1 MKPLQLVM
9 SAFGPYAGLVRVPF
23 ERFGGRGLFL
33 ITGDTGAGK
42 TTIFDAVSFAMFG
55 ETSGSTR
62 TVDTLR
68 SDFAK
73 PDARTYVELTFLQ
86 KEKRYHITRN
96 PRYLRPKKNG
106 DGFTEEGADA
116 AMTMPDGAVV
126 TGSGR
131 VTAAVTELLGIDY
144 RQFKQI
150 AMIAQGEFLR
160 LLLAESKERAEI
172 FRRVFNT
179 EPYEKAQLEL
189 KNQER
194 ALKADLDDCCK
205 SLLQY
210 ADGILCGEDDERRPL
225 LEELQKQR
233 DIHRIGET
241 MRLLDE
247 LTDSDDLLLKEQ
259 TERVQAA
266 ARSEEKLIA
275 ETARAER
282 DNRIFSELDAA
293 RSRLAGLSERFPE
306 MEREKKALEAA
317 EKAVNL
323 VFPQE
328 RLYLAERENG
338 ERLRQSIGELQAA
351 AAAREAE
358 IGSLQAALESERAKE
373 PERARLAGEIARLTA
388 SLPEYAKLERLRRE
402 EKELRDAFG
411 ACGAELDAAAEQKQ
425 RLTQRRAELEKL
437 RADTDGAELS
447 QLEHVKSTEAAE
459 AYRQAL
465 LGLHRNVG
473 DIRKMKR
480 EYEILQAD
488 YLNAEKKYQEKNLEY
503 EQKEQLFFREQA
515 GILASRLKEHQPCPV
530 CGSTEHPQKARLA
543 EGAPGEEELRRRKA
557 ERDALH
563 AAMQEASTRVRSKR
577 VQIETACGAL
587 ERSVDAAAPGLLQAD
602 GLSDLSGLKER
613 IVAEGKRNTEKQ
625 QRLSQELK
633 KLEKVC
639 AQRKER
645 AAELEKTAARLS
657 QIEAVILEKNAKKN
671 ETASLLSTRGGEIT
685 TIRAGLGFDSEEKA
699 RLSVEH
705 LERELAARK
714 EALQK
719 SEEAYRRC
727 QSELESAKAVLSD
740 NGKKLD
746 EHKARLE
753 KAKAA
758 YLSALTDG
766 GFTREQ
772 NYHDALAQ
780 RDGIDRRRAGL
791 ADFQDDLKATRETV
805 RRLEEESRGKAPA
818 DLQALAG
825 RRKALQLQREM
836 LEAALRR
843 ISARLSGNQSI
854 REKAKTVLLR
864 RKKLEKSYLSVL
876 SLSKTANGELAGKQK
891 LAFEQYVQAAYFSRI
906 LVEANKRLTMMTN
919 GRFELLR
926 REDASDLRSQSG
938 LEMNVMDHYT
948 GRVRSV
954 KSLSGGESFKAALS
968 LALGLS
974 DVIQSFAGG
983 VQIDTMFVDEGFGA
997 LDSESLEQAIAA
1009 LNALTQGDRLV
1020 GIISHV
1026 SELKERIDRKILIKK
1041 GISGSEVQLI
1051 TG

>member
-1 MKPLQLVM
+1 MKPLQLAM
-9 SAFGPYAGLVRVPF
+9 SAFGPYAGLVRVPL
-23 ERFGGRGLFL
+23 EQFGGSGLFL

-42 TTIFDAVSFAMFG
+42 TTIFDAISFALFG

-73 PDARTYVELTFLQ
+73 PDAKTYVELIFLQ
-86 KEKRYHITRN
+86 KGKRYQITRN

-116 AMTMPDGAVV
+116 AMTMPDGTVI
-126 TGSGR
+126 TGNSR

-150 AMIAQGEFLR
+150 AMIAQGEFLK

-179 EPYEKAQLEL
+179 EPYERAQLEL
-189 KNQER
+189 KNRER

-210 ADGILCGEDDERRPL
+210 VDGILCGEDDERRPL
-225 LEELQKQR
+225 LAELQERR
-233 DIHRIGET
+233 DIHRIDEA

-247 LTDSDDLLLKEQ
+247 LTGSDELLLKEQ

-293 RSRLAGLSERFPE
+293 RRRLSGLSERLPNIE
-306 MEREKKALEAA
+306 LEKKALEAA
-317 EKAVNL
+317 ERAVNL
-323 VFPQE
+323 VSPQE
-328 RLYLAERENG
+328 RLYLAEKENG

-358 IGSLQAALESERAKE
+358 IGALKAALESERAKE
-373 PERARLAGEIARLTA
+373 PERARLAGEIGRLTA
-388 SLPEYAKLERLRRE
+388 SLPEYARLEQLRRE
-402 EKELRDAFG
+402 EKELRG
-411 ACGAELDAAAEQKQ
+411 VLEACGTELDAATAQKQ

-437 RADTDGAELS
+437 RADTDGAEVS
-447 QLEHVKSTEAAE
+447 RLERAKSAEAAE

-473 DIRKMKR
+473 DIQKMER
-480 EYEILQAD
+480 EYQALQAD
-488 YLNAEKKYQEKNLEY
+488 YLSAEKKYREKNLEY

-515 GILASRLKEHQPCPV
+515 GILASRLQEHQPCPV

-543 EGAPGEEELRRRKA
+543 EGAPGEEELRRQKV
-557 ERDALH
+557 EKDVLH
-563 AAMQEASTRVRSKR
+563 AAMQEASTQVRSKR
-577 VQIETACGAL
+577 VQIETARGAL
-587 ERSVDAAAPGLLQAD
+587 EQAIGVSAPGLLQED
-602 GLSDLSGLKER
+602 GLSDLSVLKER
-613 IVAEGKRNTEKQ
+613 IVAEGKTNTEKQ
-625 QRLSQELK
+625 QRLAQELK
-633 KLEKVC
+633 KLEEVC
-639 AQRKER
+639 AQREQW
-645 AAELEKTAARLS
+645 AAELEKTAGQLS
-657 QIEAVILEKNAKKN
+657 HIEAVLLEKNAKKN
-671 ETASLLSTRGGEIT
+671 ETAGLLGTREGEIR

-699 RLSVEH
+699 RLSIEH
-705 LERELAARK
+705 LEKELAARK
-714 EALQK
+714 EALQN

-740 NGKKLD
+740 NGKKLG
-746 EHKARLE
+746 EHEARLE
-753 KAKAA
+753 KAKTA
-758 YLSALTDG
+758 YLSALADG
-766 GFTREQ
+766 GFAQEQ
-772 NYHDALAQ
+772 DYHDALAQ
-780 RDGIDRRRAGL
+780 RDEIDRRRAGL
-791 ADFQDDLKATRETV
+791 TDFQDDLKATRETV
-805 RRLEEESRGKAPA
+805 RRLEEESQGKAPV
-818 DLQALAG
+818 DLQTLAD
-825 RRKALQLQREM
+825 RRKELQTQKEA

-843 ISARLSGNQSI
+843 ISARLSGNLLI
-854 REKAKTVLLR
+854 REKARAVLLR
-864 RKKLEKSYLSVL
+864 REKLEKSYLSVL

-997 LDSESLEQAIAA
+997 LDSESLEQAISA

-1041 GISGSEVQLI
+1041 GISGSEIQL